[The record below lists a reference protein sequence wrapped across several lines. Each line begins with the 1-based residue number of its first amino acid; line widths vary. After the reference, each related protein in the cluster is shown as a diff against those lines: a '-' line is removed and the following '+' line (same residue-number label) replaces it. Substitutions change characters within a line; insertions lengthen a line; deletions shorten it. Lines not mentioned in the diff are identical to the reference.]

1 MLPKGWQERLIVV
14 SSPNTRLVRGW
25 CLEVHDLAIAKLV
38 AGREKDLGFVEA
50 LQRHEMVNGEILRVR
65 LDATDVVPQLRSLVA
80 ARIRALFLRLTDFFS
95 DI

>member
-25 CLEVHDLAIAKLV
+25 CLEAHDLAIAKLV

-50 LQRHEMVNGEILRVR
+50 LQRHEMVKGEILKER
-65 LDATDVVPQLRSLVA
+65 LDATDIVPQLRSPVE
-80 ARIRALFLRLTDFFS
+80 ARIVRLFGQD
-95 DI
+95 